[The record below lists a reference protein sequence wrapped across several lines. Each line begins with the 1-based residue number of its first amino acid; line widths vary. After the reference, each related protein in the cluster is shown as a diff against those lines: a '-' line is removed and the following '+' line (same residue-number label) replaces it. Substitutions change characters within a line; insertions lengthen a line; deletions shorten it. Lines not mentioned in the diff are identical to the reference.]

1 MINEDVRSYF
11 IAINNNLTNLITIK
25 SNINSNIYYLEQ
37 LGINDTTIDK
47 LNNLVE
53 DIDNLELYK
62 IKDELIKIF
71 KELKG

>member
-1 MINEDVRSYF
+1 MINEEVRSYF
-11 IAINNNLTNLITIK
+11 IAINNNLNNLITIK

-62 IKDELIKIF
+62 MKDELIKIF

>member
-1 MINEDVRSYF
+1 MINEEVRSYF